1 MQGYNS
7 SFFRHSE
14 EKRRVAADFVD
25 KLLGL
30 NTQKLRMMN
39 DLLSGLILK
48 SEESSQV
55 PSRDQTANFVGS
67 AR

>member
-1 MQGYNS
+1 MRGSFNALNEVGHS

-14 EKRRVAADFVD
+14 EKRRAAGEIVD
-25 KLLGL
+25 KLLSL
-30 NTQKLRMMN
+30 NQYKLRLMN

-55 PSRDQTANFVGS
+55 PSRD
-67 AR
+67 